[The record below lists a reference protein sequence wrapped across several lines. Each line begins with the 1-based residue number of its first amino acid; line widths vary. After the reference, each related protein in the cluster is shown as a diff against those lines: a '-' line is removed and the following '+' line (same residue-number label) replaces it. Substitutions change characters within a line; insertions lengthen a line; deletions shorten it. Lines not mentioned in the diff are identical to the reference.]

1 MYIHVTA
8 VGFKPAQFSVT
19 SLRLLSSSL
28 ALCVFSYLHRHG
40 GFSSHRAQPLRPS
53 VEPLALVLLPAAVER
68 ESDHDQHHE
77 AQHGE
82 EQREEELDAAHPFIL
97 DFNCGGTHKHVRDS
111 VTASVA
117 LKAAADH

>member
-1 MYIHVTA
+1 MFPVICGCGVAHA
-8 VGFKPAQFSVT
+8 RRLEKPST
-19 SLRLLSSSL
+19 E
-28 ALCVFSYLHRHG
+28 
-40 GFSSHRAQPLRPS
+40 PLRPS

-97 DFNCGGTHKHVRDS
+97 DFNCSGTHKHVRDS
-111 VTASVA
+111 ATASVA
-117 LKAAADH
+117 LNTAADH